1 MTTLVAHGKHSVR
14 SCGRVVRVDAW
25 GPWNREQS
33 LDFAQHLRTCIASMR
48 RPFAMLSVWHAE
60 PLLGPDVE
68 AVLKDSVRQ
77 RASLGCVAQATVLLD
92 RSAAVIAEAQYR
104 RVYFQEGLRCGIFQ
118 EMTPAIS
125 WLISRGFSDVKGL
138 RWDEASIVQTR
149 QFGNAG

>member
-1 MTTLVAHGKHSVR
+1 MATSVAHGKFSVR

-25 GPWNREQS
+25 GPWNREQT
-33 LDFAQHLRTCIASMR
+33 LDYAQQLGTCIATMR

-77 RASLGCVAQATVLLD
+77 RASMGCVAQATVLLD
-92 RSAAVIAEAQYR
+92 RSAAVVAEAQYR
-104 RVYFQEGLRCGIFQ
+104 RVYFHEGLRCGIFQ
-118 EMTPAIS
+118 EVTPAIG

-138 RWDEASIVQTR
+138 RWGEPSSTQTQR
-149 QFGNAG
+149 FG